1 MSKIKPEP
9 CYTTENQTQ
18 IVQGIFSSISRHY
31 DFLNH
36 FLSFGQ
42 DILWRKKAITRMQFG
57 KTYRCLDV
65 ATGTGDVAIAIAKK
79 NPEVSIMGVDFSQAM
94 IDQANKKI
102 LNKPNLAKIVFEL
115 GDATSLSFPDNS
127 FDVAI
132 ISFGIRNIPD
142 KLKAL
147 QEMTRVVIPG
157 GQVMIL
163 EMVSQQNRWFQTIY
177 QYYLCYLLP
186 FFASFF
192 SSNRKAYQYLSNS
205 ILNFPSIQEFC
216 DLMSQS
222 GLAIE
227 QNISMTFGITRLFIG
242 KKEKDCPLT

>member
-1 MSKIKPEP
+1 M
-9 CYTTENQTQ
+9 
-18 IVQGIFSSISRHY
+18 VQGIFSSISRHY

-42 DILWRKKAITRMQFG
+42 DILWRKKAIARMQFG
-57 KTYRCLDV
+57 KTYRCLDI
-65 ATGTGDVAIAIAKK
+65 ATGTGDVAIAIVKK
-79 NPEVSIMGVDFSQAM
+79 YPEVSIMGVDFSQAM

-102 LNKPNLAKIVFEL
+102 QNKSNLQKITFQF
-115 GDATSLSFPDNS
+115 GDATHLDFPDNS

-147 QEMTRVVIPG
+147 REMTRVVIPG

-186 FFASFF
+186 FLASLF
-192 SSNRKAYQYLSNS
+192 SSNRKAYQYLGNS

-216 DLMSQS
+216 DLMTQS
-222 GLAIE
+222 GLTVE

-242 KKEKDCPLT
+242 RK